1 MKFPLPASVLALA
14 SIVVPAL
21 GATYFR
27 SDSIVGSDFLTAF
40 TFEAE
45 ADPTN
50 GRV

>member
-1 MKFPLPASVLALA
+1 MKISLSACTFALA

-21 GATYFR
+21 GATYSQTDFMA
-27 SDSIVGSDFLTAF
+27 GSDFLENF
-40 TFEAE
+40 ILEDI